1 MSSWLSSDANKI
13 LLTEGDTDCH
23 VIASLC
29 SHYKL
34 EKDLFGFFSCGSY
47 TKVLKKANAL
57 LSLDGE
63 QKKQTIGIVLD
74 ADTSVASRWQAIKNK
89 LKDYEYPIPDKP
101 NIGGTI
107 LNYSSLPRLG
117 IWLMPNNIDVGMLED
132 FCLLLVEENKKAVA
146 DECINIA
153 IKKNATTFKEVHK
166 AKALIHTYL
175 AWQDEPGKPIGQ
187 AITAKILEPSYPIS
201 LEFKKWLIE
210 LFAQ

>member
-1 MSSWLSSDANKI
+1 MSSWLKSDANKI

-29 SHYKL
+29 SHYQL
-34 EKDLFGFFSCGSY
+34 ETDLFGFFSCGSD

-63 QKKQTIGIVLD
+63 QQKQTIGIVLD
-74 ADTSVASRWQAIKNK
+74 ADTNVASRWEAIKNK
-89 LKDYEYPIPDKP
+89 LQNYEYIIPETP

-107 LNYSSLPRLG
+107 LNCPYLPKLG
-117 IWLMPNNIDVGMLED
+117 IWLMPNNLDVGMLED
-132 FCLLLVEENKKAVA
+132 FCLLLVEENKIAVA
-146 DECINIA
+146 DECIKIA
-153 IKKNATTFKEVHK
+153 MKKNATSFKNVHY

-187 AITAKILEPSYPIS
+187 AITAKILQPSYPIS

-210 LFAQ
+210 LFGS

>member
-1 MSSWLSSDANKI
+1 MSSWLKSDANKI

-29 SHYKL
+29 NHYQL
-34 EKDLFGFFSCGSY
+34 ETDLFGFFSCGSDK
-47 TKVLKKANAL
+47 KVLKKANAL

-74 ADTSVASRWQAIKNK
+74 ADTGVAARWEAIKNK
-89 LKDYEYPIPDKP
+89 LQSYEYIIPDAP

-107 LNYSSLPRLG
+107 LNSPYLPKLG
-117 IWLMPNNIDVGMLED
+117 IWLMPNNLDVGMLED
-132 FCLLLVEENKKAVA
+132 FCLLLVEENKIAVA
-146 DECINIA
+146 DECIKIA
-153 IKKNATTFKEVHK
+153 MKKNATSFKSVHY

-201 LEFKKWLIE
+201 LKFKNWLIE
-210 LFAQ
+210 LFGS